1 MSSPV
6 SRMRTGLAAA
16 GDQETT
22 GEVKTVAETRL
33 IPEPCS

>member
-22 GEVKTVAETRL
+22 GEVRL
-33 IPEPCS
+33 WRRHG